1 MRDIIINLQ
10 ISDTWSIQLT
20 IAIIFISSKDN
31 DNECIMLSKS
41 DNIEFV
47 IGLLE
52 SLLSRYQIDLDTSM
66 RGSDFVFDSVQ
77 LCIINVTS

>member
-1 MRDIIINLQ
+1 
-10 ISDTWSIQLT
+10 
-20 IAIIFISSKDN
+20 
-31 DNECIMLSKS
+31 MLSKS